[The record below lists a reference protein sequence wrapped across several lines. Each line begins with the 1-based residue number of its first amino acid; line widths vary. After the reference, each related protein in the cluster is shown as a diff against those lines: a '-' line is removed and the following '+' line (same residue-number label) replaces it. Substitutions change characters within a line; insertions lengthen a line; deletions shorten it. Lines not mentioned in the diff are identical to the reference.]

1 MQHETIQLPHG
12 YTAEIY
18 PDNSPENPFEAWDCE
33 APIAVLNWQRYHAK
47 FENYKGAELN
57 LSILLDH
64 IPAEKWETREGK
76 REILHALPFPMSDIR
91 DEMLNMGNFRDAM
104 SELVYDLKPY
114 GWSEWIEYF
123 DTMESLAAVAGIPCH
138 LTQSNGYS
146 QGDSALVFTAALPAW
161 VERAGT
167 APEYQHQACKHAADL
182 WSAWAWGDVWGV
194 ARIVSPD
201 GYEVEDA
208 SCWGFYGDHETS
220 GLLDHCLEIV
230 KIHRWETEQEAAL
243 EKIESRLETG
253 AGNAPELCDNQKP
266 AWACI

>member
-1 MQHETIQLPHG
+1 MKHDTLLAHG

-18 PDNSPENPFEAWDCE
+18 PDASPENPFGLWDCLP
-33 APIAVLNWQRYHAK
+33 PIAVLNWERYHAK
-47 FENYKGAELN
+47 LENYAGDELT
-57 LSILLDH
+57 LKTLLAF
-64 IPAEKWETREGK
+64 IPAEKWTSRAGK
-76 REILHALPFPMSDIR
+76 REILAALPFSIKEAKDAIR
-91 DEMLNMGNFRDAM
+91 KAGSFRDAITD
-104 SELVYDLKPY
+104 ELAYDLRPS
-114 GWSEWIEYF
+114 GWSEWAEYF
-123 DTMESLAAVAGIPCH
+123 DAMRALAAIAGIPCH

-230 KIHRWETEQEAAL
+230 KIHRWETEQEAA
-243 EKIESRLETG
+243 ESH
-253 AGNAPELCDNQKP
+253 AM
-266 AWACI
+266 ACRDILTAAV

>member
-1 MQHETIQLPHG
+1 MQHNTLELAHG

-18 PDNSPENPFEAWDCE
+18 PDDSPENPFNAWDCQP
-33 APIAVLNWQRYHAK
+33 AIAVLNWQRYHAK
-47 FENYKGAELN
+47 LENYAGDELT
-57 LSILLDH
+57 LYTLLEH
-64 IPAEKWETREGK
+64 IPAEKWTTREGK
-76 REILHALPFPMSDIR
+76 REILAALPFPMEEIR
-91 DEMLNMGNFRDAM
+91 EEMRWGTYSPCFKDAID
-104 SELVYDLKPY
+104 SLVYSLAPY
-114 GWSEWIEYF
+114 DWSEWIEYF
-123 DTMESLAAVAGIPCH
+123 DAMEAVAGLAGIPGH
-138 LTQSNGYS
+138 FTQSNGYC

-220 GLLDHCLEIV
+220 GLLDHCREIV
-230 KIHRWETEQEAAL
+230 KVHKWETEQETAGAA
-243 EKIESRLETG
+243 
-253 AGNAPELCDNQKP
+253 
-266 AWACI
+266 